1 MASFLK
7 SDSHNQ
13 VYRGNVLSQV
23 ESDIYN
29 QIEMTEP
36 PESDIHNRIEIT
48 ESTGRIKM
56 TEPLKSDGHSRI
68 GAKVSSQ
75 VRRGAVAIAQSRLRE
90 RDRRSQS
97 SRTDVAPRDPTLQ
110 L

>member
-1 MASFLK
+1 MTSSLK

-48 ESTGRIKM
+48 ESIGRIKM
-56 TEPLKSDGHSRI
+56 TELLKSDGHSRV
-68 GAKVSSQ
+68 GLTSLLETRLSSSSQ
-75 VRRGAVAIAQSRLRE
+75 TASVGP
-90 RDRRSQS
+90 S
-97 SRTDVAPRDPTLQ
+97 SSSCLTDV
-110 L
+110 